1 MTEAR
6 SAPTGL
12 HRLGPIDPETDE
24 LNAIIETPKGYRN
37 KYTYDEECG
46 LFRLGGML
54 PVGAVFPFDFGFL
67 PATLGGDGD
76 PIDVLVLMEEPAVLG
91 CVVPA
96 RAVGVVEA
104 DQTERDGTTT
114 RNDRLI
120 AVATADPLYA
130 GVHSLGDLN
139 EALID
144 QIEHFFI
151 SYNAIKGK
159 RFAPLA
165 RNGPA
170 RARSL
175 IDEAHARYTRAQST
189 AAAAD

>member
-6 SAPTGL
+6 SAPAGL
-12 HRLGPIDPETDE
+12 HQLGPINPESDE
-24 LNAIIETPKGYRN
+24 LNAIIETPKGHRN
-37 KYTYDEECG
+37 KYTYDEERG

-76 PIDVLVLMEEPAVLG
+76 PLDLLVLMEEPAFPG
-91 CVVPA
+91 CLVPA
-96 RAVGVVEA
+96 RAVGVIEA
-104 DQTERDGTTT
+104 DQTEPDGTTT

-120 AVATADPLYA
+120 AVATSDPLYA
-130 GVHSLGDLN
+130 PVRSLYDLD
-139 EALID
+139 EVLVD

-159 RFAPLA
+159 RFTPLA
-165 RNGPA
+165 RNGPS
-170 RARSL
+170 RARTL
-175 IDEAHARYTRAQST
+175 IDEAHARYTRDQKMGQ
-189 AAAAD
+189 AAD